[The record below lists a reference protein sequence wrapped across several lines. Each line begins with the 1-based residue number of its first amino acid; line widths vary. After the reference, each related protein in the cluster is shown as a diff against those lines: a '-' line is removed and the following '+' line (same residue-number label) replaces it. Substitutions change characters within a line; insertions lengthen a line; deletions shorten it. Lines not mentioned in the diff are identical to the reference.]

1 MRNSR
6 KGRFRVWDRSQ
17 DAFNGEDLVYNFD
30 ALDELIGGADGAS
43 GSSNNSE
50 FNGHADTWL
59 GLADSV
65 PASVKKYPGTTNSG
79 YENQTGRRTL
89 YSVISGLNYNDV
101 PLGTVIT
108 WWRPTQSVAVP
119 DGWVPCD
126 GRSLTA
132 SEHSFAVSGSI
143 TIPDLRNK
151 FVLGADASVPGIN
164 AIDGYALAASAT
176 SAQNINNNWTGA
188 KAGNGTTGAP
198 GIGYDSGLETSDPRS
213 GSNILR
219 NISHNHTPGTLEIKN
234 HYHSV
239 VHTHTVPP
247 HKHKVDPHD
256 HDFAHTHLMPNHY
269 HDFNTSSAFFTG
281 QARVS
286 AADGSEGKISFKA
299 GTAGGQVNPASKD
312 HVHRIDMNSAGSTG
326 ERMPIAGGNQGLF
339 AFGSQSILWGFAGN
353 PNAMS
358 SGLGY
363 GFQAVTSYPTWR
375 RNSGNTLN
383 SHEVRTRTDSYNPS
397 YGSAQLFEGAGFAGV
412 SSNGEIR
419 TGNPIGSGSVSGGVT
434 GNAGDTPSDVANS
447 KKLLGTTAQ
456 ESIYVN
462 IRPQYVGLLYL
473 MKVKVSTNII

>member
-43 GSSNNSE
+43 GSSTSSG

-59 GLADSV
+59 GLGDAV

-89 YSVISGLNYNDV
+89 YSVISGLNHNDV

-126 GRSLTA
+126 GRSLAA
-132 SEHSFAVSGSI
+132 SEHSFTVSGSV

-164 AIDGYALAASAT
+164 ATNGYALAAGAQ
-176 SAQNINNNWTGA
+176 SAQNQNNNWSGA
-188 KAGNGTTGAP
+188 KAGDGTTGAP
-198 GIGYDSGLETSDPRS
+198 GVGYDSGLETSDPRS
-213 GSNILR
+213 GSNVLR
-219 NISHNHTPGTLEIKN
+219 NISHSHLPGTLEIKD

-247 HKHKVDPHD
+247 HKHKVEPHD
-256 HDFAHTHLMPNHY
+256 HDFAHTHLMSNHR
-269 HDFNTSSAFFTG
+269 HDFNTSSSFYTG
-281 QARVS
+281 QGRVS
-286 AADGSEGKISFKA
+286 AADGRESTIQITEGQTKIKSYPS
-299 GTAGGQVNPASKD
+299 GKD
-312 HVHRIDMNSAGSTG
+312 HVHKIDMNSAGSTG
-326 ERMPIAGGNQGLF
+326 ERQSLDNNNQGLF
-339 AFGSQSILWGFAGN
+339 AFGAQSLLWGFAGN
-353 PNAMS
+353 PKGMS

-363 GFQAVTSYPTWR
+363 EFQAVTSYPTWR
-375 RNSGNTLN
+375 KNSGNTLN
-383 SHEVRTRTDSYNPS
+383 SHDVRTRTDSYNPS
-397 YGSAQLFEGAGFAGV
+397 YGSPQLFEGAGFAGV
-412 SSNGEIR
+412 SANGEIR
-419 TGNPIGSGSVSGGVT
+419 TGDPVGSGSVSGGIT
-434 GNAGDTPSDVANS
+434 GSSPTAVADS
-447 KKLLGTTAQ
+447 KKLLGTTSQ